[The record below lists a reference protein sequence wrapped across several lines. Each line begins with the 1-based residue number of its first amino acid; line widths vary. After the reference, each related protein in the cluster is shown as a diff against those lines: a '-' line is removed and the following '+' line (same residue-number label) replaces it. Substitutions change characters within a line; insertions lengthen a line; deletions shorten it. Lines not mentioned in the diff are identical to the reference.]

1 MNLTPPLPSSNSD
14 IENLTETIFNLR
26 ENMDRLESINKKLY
40 AKKISKN
47 KQPQKKQPQEKKI
60 KKLERELQKFKKQ
73 LKEKDNTISSLKKE
87 LDEKN
92 KKISVI
98 ENKLSEFFKT
108 EDSDLEKIKKNF
120 LEKYDIDMT
129 YVDNLKILAHYRYS
143 DNPRDE
149 YSAYHSGELEL
160 SYDFI
165 KDSDN
170 IISVKYTADYN
181 SSQSYENRFDP
192 DVEFD
197 SELNVSPNIKFDYDK
212 DVEIYYTNPSEEDE
226 CESEEDN
233 SLWCN
238 LINKVLEEIDCNPD
252 NFSGIVSD
260 LTNGGEII
268 FKK

>member
-1 MNLTPPLPSSNSD
+1 MNLTQPLPSNNSD
-14 IENLTETIFNLR
+14 IDNLTHTMFSLR

-40 AKKISKN
+40 AKKNSKN
-47 KQPQKKQPQEKKI
+47 KQPQEKKI

-73 LKEKDNTISSLKKE
+73 VKEKDNTISSLKKE
-87 LDEKN
+87 LNEKN

-108 EDSDLEKIKKNF
+108 DDSDLEKIKKNF

-129 YVDNLKILAHYRYS
+129 YVDNLKILARYRYS

-197 SELNVSPNIKFDYDK
+197 SKLNVSPYIKFDYDK

-226 CESEEDN
+226 EDEENN
-233 SLWCN
+233 SLWCG
-238 LINKVLEEIDCNPD
+238 LINKVLEEIDCNPN
-252 NFSGIVSD
+252 NFSGIVSE
-260 LTNGGEII
+260 LTNEGEICL
-268 FKK
+268 